1 MPRDG
6 KIIAAVLLGTVTL
19 LAWAMGP
26 PAQAETITG
35 SIMWGGLTRTYR
47 LHVPATYDQ
56 SRPMPLVIAL
66 HGGGGTG
73 ARMEKL
79 TLDGFNTLGDKEGFL
94 VVYPDGIENHWNDGR
109 ATVKYRTIRDKV
121 DDVGFISALIDHLVQ
136 ERQVDKNRV
145 YVTGI
150 SNGAMMSF
158 RLACELTG
166 KIAAIAAVSGNL
178 PYDLAPHCAPARPI
192 SVLMINGTA
201 DPLMP
206 YGGGEVGAKRVKVGK
221 VLSVAQT
228 VKFWTAHNQCSPT
241 PAVTGEPPR
250 NPRDGTRV
258 RKEVYSGG
266 QEGTEVIL
274 YTIEGGGHSWPKGH
288 QYLPEFF
295 VGKTSQNLD
304 ATEAIW
310 NFFKRQGRK

>member
-1 MPRDG
+1 MPGYG
-6 KIIAAVLLGTVTL
+6 KFIAAVVFGTVTL
-19 LAWAMGP
+19 FAGAMGP

-35 SIMWGGLTRTYR
+35 SIPWVGLTRTYR
-47 LHVPATYDQ
+47 LHVPVTYDQ

-79 TLDGFNTLGDKEGFL
+79 TLGGFNTLADRDGFL
-94 VVYPDGIENHWNDGR
+94 VVYPDGIEKHWNDGR
-109 ATVKYRTIRDKV
+109 ATVKYRTIREKI
-121 DDVGFISALIDHLVQ
+121 DDVGFISALIDHLVT
-136 ERQVDKNRV
+136 ERRVDKHRV

-178 PYDLAPHCAPARPI
+178 PYDLAPHCSPARPI
-192 SVLMINGTA
+192 SVMMISGTA

-206 YGGGEVGAKRVKVGK
+206 YGGGEVGTKRVKVGR

-228 VKFWTAHNQCSPT
+228 VKFWTAHDQCSPT
-241 PAVTGEPPR
+241 PAVTWETPR
-250 NPRDGTRV
+250 PPRDGTRV
-258 RKEVYSGG
+258 RKAAYRGG
-266 QEGTEVIL
+266 REGSEVIL
-274 YTIEGGGHSWPKGH
+274 YTIEGGGHSWPRGH
-288 QYLPEFF
+288 QYLPEFL
-295 VGKTSQNLD
+295 VGTTSQNLD
-304 ATEAIW
+304 ATEVIW
-310 NFFKRQGRK
+310 NFFKGQSKK

>member
-56 SRPMPLVIAL
+56 SRPMPLIIAL

-121 DDVGFISALIDHLVQ
+121 DDVGFISALIDRLVQ
-136 ERQVDKNRV
+136 ERQVDENRV

-192 SVLMINGTA
+192 SVLMISGTA

-206 YGGGEVGAKRVKVGK
+206 YGGGEVGAKRGQGGESPVGSPDGEILDRTQP
-221 VLSVAQT
+221 VLANPGRHRG
-228 VKFWTAHNQCSPT
+228 TAP
-241 PAVTGEPPR
+241 EPPR
-250 NPRDGTRV
+250 RHPGAQRSISWRP
-258 RKEVYSGG
+258 GG
-266 QEGTEVIL
+266 HEVISH
-274 YTIEGGGHSWPKGH
+274 TIEGGGHCWAQRPSIPAGVLH
-288 QYLPEFF
+288 R
-295 VGKTSQNLD
+295 QNQHEILMRL
-304 ATEAIW
+304 E
-310 NFFKRQGRK
+310 

>member
-1 MPRDG
+1 MPRCG

-26 PAQAETITG
+26 PAQAETITD
-35 SIMWGGLTRTYR
+35 SITWGGLGRTYR
-47 LHVPATYDQ
+47 LHFSASYEKT
-56 SRPMPLVIAL
+56 RPMPLVIAL

-79 TLDGFNTLGDKEGFL
+79 TLGGFNTLADKEGFM
-94 VVYPDGIENHWNDGR
+94 VAYPDGIENHWNDGR
-109 ATVKYRTIRDKV
+109 ATMRYRTIREKI
-121 DDVGFISALIDHLVQ
+121 DDVGFISALIDHLVK

-166 KIAAIAAVSGNL
+166 KIAAIAAVSGNM
-178 PYDLAPHCAPARPI
+178 PYDLAPHCSPARPI
-192 SVLMINGTA
+192 SVLMISGTA

-206 YGGGEVGAKRVKVGK
+206 WGGGEAGSRRVKVGR

-228 VKFWTAHNQCSPT
+228 VKFWTAHNQCAPT
-241 PAVTGEPPR
+241 PSITWEPPR
-250 NPRDGTRV
+250 DPRDSTRV
-258 RKEVYSGG
+258 RKEVYEDGK
-266 QEGTEVIL
+266 EGTEVIL
-274 YTIEGGGHSWPKGH
+274 YAIEGGGHSWPKGH
-288 QYLPEFF
+288 QYLPELF

-304 ATEAIW
+304 ANEVIW
-310 NFFKRQGRK
+310 NFFKKQSRK